1 MSVLLTALL
10 ASSSVAY
17 AVPQDEIVILEASA
31 LVAPCREEAEAY
43 FVGQGLVTYQWSA
56 SHKSRGNALFVD
68 GTLRVEG
75 GRDVQVSCRLP
86 RGARLGH
93 MNLEI
98 VEK

>member
-1 MSVLLTALL
+1 MSVLVAALL

-17 AVPQDEIVILEASA
+17 VVPRDEIVILEASA
-31 LVAPCREEAEAY
+31 LVVPCREEAEAH
-43 FVGQGLVTYQWSA
+43 FVEQGLATYQWSA
-56 SHKSRGNALFVD
+56 SHKSRGSALMVD

-93 MNLEI
+93 MTFEMA
-98 VEK
+98 EQ